1 MGTLRPLI
9 MVEALVELVA
19 EQDPRQSFERKLY
32 YGTRL
37 VAQTAQNL
45 LLAALFVAAGTS
57 ASAGVDLSSL
67 FVATLAPA
75 ILLGFAG
82 GAVVDRVGAPRG
94 FFLGALLRVLT
105 VAVAFMFMANGWS
118 AWMVAFAYSAASQ
131 VYSPAEMAMVHTL
144 RRHAPGQAHSLLIV
158 LQYAGQGAGMLLLAP
173 ALYFLGGPHA
183 MLGGALTGFAV
194 VLAMA
199 IVLASRLGSEHHGYS
214 RAVALPLYTLRETFG
229 FFRREVGARYA
240 VVVLALVAISTRALV
255 ITVPLYLTH
264 DMGLGREAMVFLV
277 APGVAGF
284 VAGLAWAGS
293 LKRPQDALSTARL
306 AVAGVIV
313 SVFALAALDYGL
325 SAVAEFS
332 RVPPL
337 VQLEASMNTTFAV
350 ALPVAFLAGA
360 CLSAAMV
367 SARVILTETAPEGQ
381 QARVFAVQIT
391 LTDALVV
398 LPLIAMGVG
407 TEYAGARPV
416 LGAIGILSVLAMLAL
431 EWPRLRGAVPRMA
444 GEEPETVAVVA

>member
-1 MGTLRPLI
+1 M
-9 MVEALVELVA
+9 ELVVD
-19 EQDPRQSFERKLY
+19 QDPRQAFDRKLY
-32 YGTRL
+32 YATRL

-75 ILLGFAG
+75 ILFGFAG

-94 FFLGALLRVLT
+94 FALGALLRMLPVL
-105 VAVAFMFMANGWS
+105 AAFMFMGNGWN
-118 AWMVAFAYSAASQ
+118 AWIVAFAYSAASQ

-144 RRHAPGQAHSLLIV
+144 RRHAPGQAHSLLVV
-158 LQYAGQGAGMLLLAP
+158 LQYAGQGAGMLVLAP

-183 MLGGALTGFAV
+183 MLGGALVGFAI

-199 IVLASRLGSEHHGYS
+199 IVLSSRLGPEHAGYR
-214 RAVALPLYTLRETFG
+214 RAVALPLYTFRETFG
-229 FFRREVGARYA
+229 FFRQEIGARYA
-240 VVVLALVAISTRALV
+240 VVVLALVAISMRALV
-255 ITVPLYLTH
+255 ITVPMYLTH
-264 DMGLGREAMVFLV
+264 DMGLGREAMAFLV

-284 VAGLAWAGS
+284 VLGLGWAGR
-293 LKRPQDALSTARL
+293 LKRTEDALSTARL
-306 AVAGVIV
+306 AVIGVIV
-313 SVFALAALDYGL
+313 SLFALAALDYGL
-325 SAVAEFS
+325 TAVAEYS
-332 RVPPL
+332 HVPPL
-337 VQLEASMNTTFAV
+337 VYLEASMNTTFAV

-367 SARVILTETAPEGQ
+367 SARVILTESAPEGQ

-407 TEYAGARPV
+407 TEFAGARPV
-416 LGAIGILSVLAMLAL
+416 LGAIGILSALALVAL
-431 EWPRLRGAVPRMA
+431 EWPRLRGAVPMPA
-444 GEEPETVAVVA
+444 TGEPATAAVVA